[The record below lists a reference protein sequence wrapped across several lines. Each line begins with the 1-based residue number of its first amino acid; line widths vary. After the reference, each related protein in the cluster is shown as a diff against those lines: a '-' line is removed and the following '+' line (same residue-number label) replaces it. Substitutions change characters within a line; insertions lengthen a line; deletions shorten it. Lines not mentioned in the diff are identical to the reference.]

1 MTSQSHEGPKTER
14 VREKWMFCMCERH
27 GLGQPGRRDS
37 CQEYL
42 VGGGERGGKKHASRN
57 NAPQE
62 SDNNEGHSFLN
73 ATTLTQRKQK
83 SHLPTPNTW
92 VRMRMRVSTCDRTF
106 GLTLLRELLL
116 NW

>member
-42 VGGGERGGKKHASRN
+42 VGGGSVEGRNTLHAIMLPKS
-57 NAPQE
+57 Q
-62 SDNNEGHSFLN
+62 
-73 ATTLTQRKQK
+73 TTMKAI
-83 SHLPTPNTW
+83 H
-92 VRMRMRVSTCDRTF
+92 F
-106 GLTLLRELLL
+106 
-116 NW
+116 